1 MGDECDWNPAA
12 PLVSTLNELD
22 PAKVEYR
29 AALDHHSDAEGNIQ
43 VDKWNNDWTDAM
55 MKSSDKSG
63 FAFNNVADSILKT
76 RNVLLRKI
84 GLPLPSEKKKEV
96 VNKAA

>member
-1 MGDECDWNPAA
+1 VPSTA
-12 PLVSTLNELD
+12 PDN
-22 PAKVEYR
+22 R
-29 AALDHHSDAEGNIQ
+29 AAAATSRLLTND
-43 VDKWNNDWTDAM
+43 DWTDAM

-96 VNKAA
+96 ANKAA